1 VLYLVHQW
9 DLGCPTP
16 EKCDLISL
24 QADACSGCP
33 KQLRPVEPDP
43 DPLIGRRLSYLT
55 RLESLINFGCKLG
68 LDDLPSQ
75 VWDELLI
82 LGSERQRMDA
92 VVREQK
98 DESRAK
104 DVEAERKMAAARKES
119 GVPPP
124 GVSLFPSKRVR

>member
-1 VLYLVHQW
+1 
-9 DLGCPTP
+9 
-16 EKCDLISL
+16 
-24 QADACSGCP
+24 
-33 KQLRPVEPDP
+33 
-43 DPLIGRRLSYLT
+43 LT